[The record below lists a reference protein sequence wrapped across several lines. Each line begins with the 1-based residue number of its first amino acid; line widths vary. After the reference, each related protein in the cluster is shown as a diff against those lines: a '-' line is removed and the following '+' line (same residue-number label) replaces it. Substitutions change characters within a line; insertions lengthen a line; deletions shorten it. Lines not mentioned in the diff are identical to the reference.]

1 MFWLGIAVWLIIYGL
16 IGGQELDTIEQLG
29 GYY

>member
-1 MFWLGIAVWLIIYGL
+1 MFWLGLAAIALIYAL
-16 IGGQELDTIEQLG
+16 IGGNELNTIEQLG